1 VALRVGLIGAGG
13 IGALR
18 ARALSRCDRC
28 DLVAVADLDAD
39 LARQAAASAG
49 PPDVREYAD
58 YRALLE
64 AGGLDAVVVSTP
76 PASHE
81 SIGLAALDAGLHVLC
96 EKPLANSPA
105 AARRMVERASQAGRV
120 LATGFNHRYFPAIAR
135 VREAVESGE
144 IGELSHVRG
153 YAGHVGLPELQ
164 GAPWLTD
171 PEAMGG
177 GALLDNG
184 IHVLDLVR
192 HVLGEVHDV
201 SGLVSESVWK
211 IPGAEDNGIALLRSN
226 EGRIASLH
234 ASWTEWRGYRFW
246 LAAYGDRG
254 TAWAY
259 YAPMLGLV
267 VQLDEPGGKAK
278 RRLSLYPRINLREKF
293 RGWQSTVVQTFV
305 EEFTDFR
312 GRIEGGSGHASRLAT
327 GFDGFRAVEIA
338 NAVRQSAERREVVT
352 LCEPF

>member
-1 VALRVGLIGAGG
+1 MALRVGLIGAGG

-18 ARALSRCDRC
+18 AQALARSESC
-28 DLVAVADLDAD
+28 DLVAVADLDAG
-39 LARQAAASAG
+39 LAHTAAALAG
-49 PPDVREYAD
+49 GSRPAEYSD

-64 AGGLDAVVVSTP
+64 AGALDAVVVSTP

-81 SIGLAALDAGLHVLC
+81 SICLDALDADLHVLC

-105 AARRMVERASQAGRV
+105 AARRMVERANELSRV

-153 YAGHVGLPELQ
+153 YAGHIGLPELQ

-171 PEAMGG
+171 PVAMGG
-177 GALLDNG
+177 GALVDNG

-192 HVLGEVHDV
+192 HILGEVREV

-211 IPGAEDNGIALLRSN
+211 IPGAEDNGIALLRSS

-267 VQLDEPGGKAK
+267 VRMDEPGGKA
-278 RRLSLYPRINLREKF
+278 RRSVSLYPRLNLREKF

-305 EEFTDFR
+305 EEFRDFR
-312 GRIEGGSGHASRLAT
+312 ARIEGGTGRIAS

-338 NAVRQSAERREVVT
+338 DAVRRSAERREVVS

>member
-18 ARALSRCDRC
+18 AQALGLSDEWE
-28 DLVAVADLDAD
+28 LAGVADLDPK
-39 LARQAAASAG
+39 LARK
-49 PPDVREYAD
+49 
-58 YRALLE
+58 ALLLGGGRADARDFSDYHGLLD

-76 PASHE
+76 PSSHE
-81 SIGLAALDAGLHVLC
+81 AISVAALDAGFHVLC
-96 EKPLANSPA
+96 EKPLANSVA
-105 AARRMVERASQAGRV
+105 AARRMVERARETGRV
-120 LATGFNHRYFPAIAR
+120 LATGFNHRYFPAIQR
-135 VREAVESGE
+135 VRQAVESGE
-144 IGELSHVRG
+144 IGELDHVRG
-153 YAGHVGLPELQ
+153 YAGHRGLSELQ
-164 GAPWLTD
+164 GAAWLTD

-177 GALLDNG
+177 GALVDNG

-192 HVLGEVHDV
+192 HILGEVRDV
-201 SGLVSESVWK
+201 SGLVSERVWK
-211 IPGAEDNGIALLRSN
+211 LPGAEDNGIALLRST

-259 YAPMLGLV
+259 YAPMLGMV
-267 VQLDEPGGKAK
+267 VQLDEPGGAA
-278 RRLSLYPRINLREKF
+278 RRKISLYPRVNLREKF
-293 RGWQSTVVQTFV
+293 RGWQSTVVETFV
-305 EEFTDFR
+305 EEFGDFR
-312 GRIEGGSGHASRLAT
+312 RRIDGQSGLIAS

-338 NAVRQSAERREVVT
+338 DAVRRSSAKGEVVS

>member
-1 VALRVGLIGAGG
+1 M
-13 IGALR
+13 
-18 ARALSRCDRC
+18 
-28 DLVAVADLDAD
+28 LD
-39 LARQAAASAG
+39 
-49 PPDVREYAD
+49 
-58 YRALLE
+58 

-76 PASHE
+76 PATHQA
-81 SIGLAALDAGLHVLC
+81 IGVAALDAGLHVLC
-96 EKPLANSPA
+96 EKPLANSVA
-105 AARRMVERASQAGRV
+105 AARQLVERARDTGRV
-120 LATGFNHRYFPAIAR
+120 LATGFNHRYFPAIRR

-144 IGELSHVRG
+144 IGALDHVRG

-177 GALLDNG
+177 GALVDNG

-192 HVLGEVHDV
+192 HILGEVSEV
-201 SGLVSESVWK
+201 SGLVSERVWH
-211 IPGAEDNGIALLRSN
+211 IPGAEDNGIALLRST
-226 EGRIASLH
+226 EGRIASIH

-246 LAAYGDRG
+246 VAAYGDRG

-267 VQLDEPGGKAK
+267 VQLDRPGGAAK
-278 RRLSLYPRINLREKF
+278 RRVSLYPRLNLREKF
-293 RGWQSTVVQTFV
+293 RGWQSTVIRTFV
-305 EEFTDFR
+305 EEFRDFR
-312 GRIEGGSGHASRLAT
+312 GLIDGRPGTIAT

-338 NAVRQSAERREVVT
+338 DAVRRSSQRHEVVS